1 MSYYKV
7 MLVDDEQP
15 VREAIAQ
22 KLAWEEIGFQVVA
35 MAENGEDALEKAE
48 QYAPDVVM
56 SDISMP
62 FMDGLT
68 FCRKLREQMPGTRI
82 VFFSGY
88 DEFEYAKEAI
98 KLEAEEYIL
107 KPIDAQEL
115 QEVFV
120 RIRKSLD
127 EELDRRRN
135 VDRLK
140 QYYQESLPILRDQLL
155 IGILEGRI
163 SDLDR
168 LKHYTE
174 AYGLGLS
181 SGFYMV
187 GVICTD
193 EQQDIGSAD
202 TGLLAVSLKQLI
214 DEQLE
219 KKLEFYSVNYLGTI
233 VVLALLHETAAAQKF
248 VALMDRNCRLAK
260 KMLGTDTVAGIG
272 KVYGQISHIHDSY
285 EEAKEAAAYR
295 ILLDANQAIYIQDV
309 EPESGAQPFH
319 EEEWIKG
326 IIREIKI
333 GTQEEL
339 QEEVRA
345 LTDRLKEITVT
356 RGQLQLF
363 FTEIQIELIRLSRN
377 YKLSAEECGN
387 LLTQSPGEE
396 IGRFHSLDEMG
407 AWLSEQ
413 CSMIRSA
420 VRRERTATTRL
431 LTDKALAFVAEHYG
445 ESDLSID
452 RVCGHLG
459 VSAAYFYSLFKKEMG
474 MSFVAYLTKVRMEQ
488 ALHLLD
494 TTEEKSYV
502 IAGMVGYEEPNYFS
516 YVFKKQYGISP
527 SKYRQSKGKGEDG
540 QK

>member
-1 MSYYKV
+1 MGGDRISGCG
-7 MLVDDEQP
+7 D
-15 VREAIAQ
+15 
-22 KLAWEEIGFQVVA
+22 G
-35 MAENGEDALEKAE
+35 GERRGRAGEGRAVC
-48 QYAPDVVM
+48 PGRGDVGHQHAFYGR
-56 SDISMP
+56 SDILP
-62 FMDGLT
+62 
-68 FCRKLREQMPGTRI
+68 EAAGTDARYQNCL
-82 VFFSGY
+82 FSGY

-140 QYYQESLPILRDQLL
+140 KYYQESLPTLRDQLL

-187 GVICTD
+187 GVIYTD
-193 EQQDIGSAD
+193 EQQDNGSTD

-219 KKLEFYSVNYLGTI
+219 KKLEFYSVNYLGSI
-233 VVLALLHETAAAQKF
+233 VVLALLHETVAAQNF
-248 VALMDRNCRLAK
+248 VALMDRNCRRAK

-363 FTEIQIELIRLSRN
+363 LQRSRLN
-377 YKLSAEECGN
+377 LSGFPE
-387 LLTQSPGEE
+387 T
-396 IGRFHSLDEMG
+396 
-407 AWLSEQ
+407 
-413 CSMIRSA
+413 
-420 VRRERTATTRL
+420 
-431 LTDKALAFVAEHYG
+431 
-445 ESDLSID
+445 
-452 RVCGHLG
+452 
-459 VSAAYFYSLFKKEMG
+459 
-474 MSFVAYLTKVRMEQ
+474 
-488 ALHLLD
+488 
-494 TTEEKSYV
+494 
-502 IAGMVGYEEPNYFS
+502 
-516 YVFKKQYGISP
+516 IS
-527 SKYRQSKGKGEDG
+527 
-540 QK
+540 